1 MEVDGGVSHT
11 QVQRNVVIQHI
22 NQPVAIHHASH
33 PGMQARNIISAGH
46 VSGLENIILVDV
58 HLGKPLCASC
68 AFTTES
74 APPIFTGRVHSQRW
88 YMLFSP

>member
-33 PGMQARNIISAGH
+33 PGMQA
-46 VSGLENIILVDV
+46 SGTSFLPAMSVAWKTL
-58 HLGKPLCASC
+58 
-68 AFTTES
+68 
-74 APPIFTGRVHSQRW
+74 
-88 YMLFSP
+88 Y